1 MNYVQ
6 WRSNEDF
13 EAMLF
18 SPDARAH
25 MADVETLAQ
34 RITPVIYRIAY
45 VCAHRGTYA
54 SRALDE

>member
-1 MNYVQ
+1 
-6 WRSNEDF
+6 
-13 EAMLF
+13 MLF

-45 VCAHRGTYA
+45 GAHRGTSA

>member
-1 MNYVQ
+1 
-6 WRSNEDF
+6 
-13 EAMLF
+13 MLF

>member
-45 VCAHRGTYA
+45 GAHRGTSA